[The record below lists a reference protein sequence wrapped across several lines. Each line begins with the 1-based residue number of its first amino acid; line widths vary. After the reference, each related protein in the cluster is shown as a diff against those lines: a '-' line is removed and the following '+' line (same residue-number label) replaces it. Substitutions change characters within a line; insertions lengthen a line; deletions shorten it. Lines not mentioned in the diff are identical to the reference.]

1 MKLYTDGIGN
11 WLGTQAD
18 AKREMGAGGYTVVE
32 VPTDKPNLLRFL
44 NDRDVC
50 TEGADFGTEVTGEP
64 TDPSEFGYPGEGT
77 PLIAERHPQSSSTN
91 LNVYDVKDAVLNCDR
106 KHLGA
111 ALAAIIS
118 RLHDELEEA

>member
-18 AKREMGAGGYTVVE
+18 AKREMGDGGYTVVE

-44 NDRDVC
+44 HDHDVC
-50 TEGADFGTEVTGEP
+50 TEDESFGHDSQDEP
-64 TDPSEFGYPGEGT
+64 TDLSAINYPGDT
-77 PLIAERHPQSSSTN
+77 PFIAERHPQSSSTN
-91 LNVYDVKDAVLNCDR
+91 LNVYDVKDAILNCDR

>member
-18 AKREMGAGGYTVVE
+18 AKREMGEGGYTLVE

-50 TEGADFGTEVTGEP
+50 TEDESFGHGSQDEP
-64 TDPSEFGYPGEGT
+64 IDLSEINYPGDT
-77 PLIAERHPQSSSTN
+77 PFIAERHPQSCSTN
-91 LNVYDVKDAVLNCDR
+91 PNRWEVHDAVLNCDR
-106 KHLGA
+106 NHLGA
-111 ALAAIIS
+111 ALGAIIS
-118 RLHDELEEA
+118 RIHDEMEDV